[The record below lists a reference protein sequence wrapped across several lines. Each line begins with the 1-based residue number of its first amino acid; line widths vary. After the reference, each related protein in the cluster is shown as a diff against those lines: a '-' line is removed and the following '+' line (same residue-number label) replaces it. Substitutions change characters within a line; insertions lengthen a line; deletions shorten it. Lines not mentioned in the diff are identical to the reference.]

1 MINANNSLKVQMGQ
15 KIAFGLGM
23 LANQMFPAVLGVFMV
38 ILVEGLG
45 FPTWMWAILYFL
57 PRLMDAI
64 TDPIMGLITDNTR
77 SKWGRRRQYVFIGAL
92 VMGFAFIFMWQ
103 LYGYNSITFN
113 FFYFL
118 AWSFVFYIG
127 LTIFS
132 VPYVAMGYEMT
143 DDFHERTNIMA
154 VAQWIGQWA
163 WVIAPWFWYFIF
175 KPELFSSPQEACRE
189 LAIWVAGIFTLIA
202 IYPAVFV
209 KSKSTL
215 DRSDFKP
222 VTFRSIR
229 GRLSEIFTTAIELFK
244 IKPFKKICVSTF
256 LIFGTFNTV
265 ANLTFFVIVQYM
277 FSGNEGEAGVWPILH
292 GSIGALVTTFLV
304 IPVVAY
310 LSNKIGKKRTFITT
324 QFVSI
329 IGYVLFWFL
338 FIPGK
343 PYMFLFALPF
353 FSFGIGGLFTIM
365 MSMTSD
371 ICDLD
376 ELNSGERREGTLGA
390 IYWWMVK
397 VGFALAGLLAGL
409 FMTLVGF
416 DSSIQVQS
424 PETVSDLRFFYSVF
438 PIIGTLVAIYI
449 MKDYSIDEARAN
461 EIRTALNKRKNEVS
475 KTSSAYGS
483 GNLTSLSNLELNLK
497 SYTPTDVSK
506 LTEKDLKATYKTTLN
521 NQLHGLCFS
530 PYVEGQNTGDILTE
544 SQINRRMDIIS
555 PYTKWVRSF
564 SCTAGNELIPNNA
577 HKNGLKT
584 IVGAWI
590 SADKDKNE
598 QEIQSLIEL
607 AKAGLVDIAA
617 VGNEVLLRGDCSE
630 EELIGYINSVKKA
643 LTGLNIPVGYVDTYY
658 EFHKRPKIVEVS
670 DVILS
675 NCYPFWEGISIDD
688 ALINLR
694 KMHAITKQAANGK
707 PVIISETGWPSKGE
721 AVLDA
726 APSEINAMRYFINT
740 QNWAQ
745 TEGVAIFHFSSFDES
760 WKVAIEG
767 EVGARWGIWDKDE
780 TLKYE
785 K

>member
-1 MINANNSLKVQMGQ
+1 
-15 KIAFGLGM
+15 
-23 LANQMFPAVLGVFMV
+23 
-38 ILVEGLG
+38 
-45 FPTWMWAILYFL
+45 
-57 PRLMDAI
+57 
-64 TDPIMGLITDNTR
+64 
-77 SKWGRRRQYVFIGAL
+77 
-92 VMGFAFIFMWQ
+92 
-103 LYGYNSITFN
+103 
-113 FFYFL
+113 
-118 AWSFVFYIG
+118 
-127 LTIFS
+127 
-132 VPYVAMGYEMT
+132 
-143 DDFHERTNIMA
+143 
-154 VAQWIGQWA
+154 
-163 WVIAPWFWYFIF
+163 
-175 KPELFSSPQEACRE
+175 
-189 LAIWVAGIFTLIA
+189 
-202 IYPAVFV
+202 
-209 KSKSTL
+209 
-215 DRSDFKP
+215 
-222 VTFRSIR
+222 
-229 GRLSEIFTTAIELFK
+229 
-244 IKPFKKICVSTF
+244 
-256 LIFGTFNTV
+256 
-265 ANLTFFVIVQYM
+265 M

-530 PYVEGQNTGDILTE
+530 PYVEGQNTCDILTE